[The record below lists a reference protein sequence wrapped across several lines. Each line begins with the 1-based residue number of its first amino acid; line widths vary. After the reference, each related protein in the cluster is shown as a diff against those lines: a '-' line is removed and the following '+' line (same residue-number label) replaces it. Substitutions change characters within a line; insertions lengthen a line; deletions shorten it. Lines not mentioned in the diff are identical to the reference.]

1 MGGLGA
7 RRRATRSGGFGVG
20 AGVLGWASPRL
31 TTAATMASVRLRSSY
46 ALTLGSCGWM
56 GAETLNV
63 SGTLNASES
72 CSPVPPSEQS
82 QYFGSQ

>member
-1 MGGLGA
+1 MGGLGVGVEILGV
-7 RRRATRSGGFGVG
+7 GGFGVG
-20 AGVLGWASPRL
+20 VGVLGWASPRL

-46 ALTLGSCGWM
+46 ALMLGSCGWM
-56 GAETLNV
+56 GAETLKV